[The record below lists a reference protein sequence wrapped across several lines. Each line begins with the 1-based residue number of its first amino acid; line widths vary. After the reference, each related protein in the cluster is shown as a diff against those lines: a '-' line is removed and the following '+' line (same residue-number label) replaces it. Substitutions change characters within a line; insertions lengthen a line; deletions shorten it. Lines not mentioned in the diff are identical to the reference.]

1 MSMPGQYHMGAL
13 PMINFAYVKSLCDS
27 QNVQMNFIFRPDQIE
42 IKVSRIDPVTK
53 LLNKSEKHVIRNHE
67 IAQKFNTNTLELII
81 KNTLMDV
88 FPTNMPMY
96 R

>member
-1 MSMPGQYHMGAL
+1 MSMPGQYQMGVL
-13 PMINFAYVKSLCDS
+13 PVINFAYVKSLCDNN
-27 QNVQMNFIFRPDQIE
+27 NVQMNLIFRPDQIE
-42 IKVSRIDPVTK
+42 VKISRIDPVTK

-67 IAQKFNTNTLELII
+67 IAQKFNTNTFELII
-81 KNTLMDV
+81 KNILTDV